1 MIIARQENFR
11 PVLVAI
17 PFDDDAEPI
26 AMANDSSFGL
36 GSAIWTRDVGRAQR
50 VAGLFIIE
58 TSPAGTPGFDR
69 NRRVSAT
76 RPPPS
81 CSSRPARTPTGSA
94 RGRIRRTVRRG
105 AHPGIQRQDQTPSS
119 VPRLGSASQPRTA
132 HDCLHAASDLLEN
145 PCVPRPPR
153 LRTVVPKDILRCLK
167 RYLAR
172 EVYEAFTSENV
183 ADRELSAAA

>member
-1 MIIARQENFR
+1 VFADVTNDMIIARQENFR

-36 GSAIWTRDVGRAQR
+36 GSAIWTRDVARAQR

-94 RGRIRRTVRRG
+94 
-105 AHPGIQRQDQTPSS
+105 
-119 VPRLGSASQPRTA
+119 
-132 HDCLHAASDLLEN
+132 
-145 PCVPRPPR
+145 PRPHSPHCAAHIPASSGKTR
-153 LRTVVPKDILRCLK
+153 RHRLSRGWDRQANRALHMIAFTRLPTCLRTRAY
-167 RYLAR
+167 R
-172 EVYEAFTSENV
+172 
-183 ADRELSAAA
+183 DRHA

>member
-1 MIIARQENFR
+1 VFADVTNDMIIARQENFR

-26 AMANDSSFGL
+26 AMANDSSFGP
-36 GSAIWTRDVGRAQR
+36 GSAIWTRDVAHAQR
-50 VAGLFIIE
+50 VAGLSIIE

-94 RGRIRRTVRRG
+94 
-105 AHPGIQRQDQTPSS
+105 
-119 VPRLGSASQPRTA
+119 
-132 HDCLHAASDLLEN
+132 
-145 PCVPRPPR
+145 PRPHSPHCAAWR
-153 LRTVVPKDILRCLK
+153 TSRHPAARPDAIVCPAAGIGKPTAPCTWLPAPGFRPALRTRAY
-167 RYLAR
+167 R
-172 EVYEAFTSENV
+172 
-183 ADRELSAAA
+183 DRRAW

>member
-1 MIIARQENFR
+1 VFADVTNDMIIARQENFR

-36 GSAIWTRDVGRAQR
+36 GSAIWTRDVARAQR

-76 RPPPS
+76 RPPPAAHHGRRER
-81 CSSRPARTPTGSA
+81 RPDRL
-94 RGRIRRTVRRG
+94 RGRIRRTARLG

-119 VPRLGSASQPRTA
+119 VPRLGSASQPRPA
-132 HDCLHAASDLLEN
+132 HDCLHRASDMLEN
-145 PCVPRPPR
+145 PCVPRRPR
-153 LRTVVPKDILRCLK
+153 LRTVVPKDILRCLE

-172 EVYEAFTSENV
+172 EVY
-183 ADRELSAAA
+183 